1 MAARVDSFVSGPF
14 GYPHRVNTEIARLV
28 RRWGPRALPNIWR
41 PVRETG
47 VGDRT
52 TLLDRIRTVLDAEPD
67 LVEAWNNFSGDKRY
81 TPSWALEGRTV
92 SWILPRGRRGPTRG
106 FDDEA
111 EACAQFVLRDAL
123 WTVERRF
130 VDIEEPRR
138 TCSLMH
144 GRDFLALLTVIDHD
158 WPWLHA
164 NLSPAPAFDAW
175 RSAFD
180 DERRLL
186 EHNDDVDA
194 WEAVYDVISS
204 ALTLRDPD
212 GTDTEMFLLHVD
224 GDAAW

>member
-1 MAARVDSFVSGPF
+1 MNA
-14 GYPHRVNTEIARLV
+14 EIARLV
-28 RRWGPRALPNIWR
+28 RPWGPPAWPDIWR

-52 TLLDRIRTVLDAEPD
+52 TLLDRIRTVLDGEPD

-81 TPSWALEGRTV
+81 TPSWALEGETV
-92 SWILPRGRRGPTRG
+92 SWVMPRGRRGPART
-106 FDDEA
+106 FDDET
-111 EACAQFVLRDAL
+111 EACAQFVMRDAL
-123 WTVERRF
+123 WSVERRF

-138 TCSLMH
+138 TWSLMH
-144 GRDFLALLTVIDHD
+144 GRDFLALLTVTDHD

-186 EHNDDVDA
+186 ERIDDDAEA
-194 WEAVYDVISS
+194 WEAAYDVISS
-204 ALTLRDPD
+204 ALTLRDPE
-212 GTDTEMFLLHVD
+212 GTDAEMFLLHID
-224 GDAAW
+224 GDAAWWRSA